1 MIPKKSIPIYF
12 YLSLNGV
19 TGFLKE
25 FTTIQIPPC
34 PRRYVI
40 CYAVYVSTK
49 RRLLTMKKQEPVYTI
64 SEFGQKA
71 RITVRT
77 LRFYEELGLIIPA
90 QKNSAGHR
98 LYGLEELAKLQLIQS
113 LKFIGYSLQEI
124 KNLLEDDVKGLPQ
137 LEKSLAWQH
146 QLLTEKRN
154 ELNRAIEAVERIQML
169 MSEGKP
175 ITWALLRSLLYEM
188 EHEQEQEQW
197 VREYFS
203 EDIVNHFFSLSK
215 EQRKQIDLEMLELL
229 STIKELIKNGASPQ
243 SPEAFDVL
251 TRLTEMVTRH
261 IDDHEAFAEQLEKA
275 QQSMETEE
283 LDFKFPNFFT
293 EEEEAFLTAIG
304 EAMEEMY
311 KEENNL

>member
-1 MIPKKSIPIYF
+1 M
-12 YLSLNGV
+12 L
-19 TGFLKE
+19 
-25 FTTIQIPPC
+25 
-34 PRRYVI
+34 
-40 CYAVYVSTK
+40 
-49 RRLLTMKKQEPVYTI
+49 KQEPLYTI

-77 LRFYEELGLIIPA
+77 LRFYEELELLIPS

-98 LYGLEELAKLQLIQS
+98 LYGLEELTKLQLIQS

-124 KNLLEDDVKGLPQ
+124 KNLLEDDVEGLPQ

-154 ELNRAIEAVERIQML
+154 ELNRAIEAVERIQTLML
-169 MSEGKP
+169 EGKP
-175 ITWALLRSLLYEM
+175 ITWTILRSLLYQM
-188 EHEQEQEQW
+188 EHEKEQEEW
-197 VREYFS
+197 IKENFP
-203 EDIVNHFFSLSK
+203 EDIVNRFFSLSP
-215 EQRKQIDLEMLELL
+215 EQRQQIELEMLDLL
-229 STIKELIKNGASPQ
+229 STIKELIKSGASPQ

-251 TRLTEMVTRH
+251 TKLTEMVTRH
-261 IDDHEAFAEQLEKA
+261 IEDPEEFAEQLEKA
-275 QQSMETEE
+275 QQSMEIEE

>member
-1 MIPKKSIPIYF
+1 
-12 YLSLNGV
+12 
-19 TGFLKE
+19 
-25 FTTIQIPPC
+25 
-34 PRRYVI
+34 
-40 CYAVYVSTK
+40 
-49 RRLLTMKKQEPVYTI
+49 MKKQEPVYTI